1 MTDKDISTE
10 ARQTLTGRVVSTKMD
25 KTVVVEVQR
34 TIMHQLYQ
42 RYMRRSKKYHAH
54 DEANACNVGDEVL
67 IMACRPMSKTKQ
79 WRVREVL
86 KQAEVIS

>member
-1 MTDKDISTE
+1 MTDNQVSTD
-10 ARQTLTGRVVSTKMD
+10 ARQTLIGRVVSTKMD

-34 TIMHQLYQ
+34 TIMHKLYQ
-42 RYMRRSKKYHAH
+42 RYLRRSKKYHAH

-67 IMACRPMSKTKQ
+67 IMACRPLSKTKR

-86 KQAEVIS
+86 KQAEVVS